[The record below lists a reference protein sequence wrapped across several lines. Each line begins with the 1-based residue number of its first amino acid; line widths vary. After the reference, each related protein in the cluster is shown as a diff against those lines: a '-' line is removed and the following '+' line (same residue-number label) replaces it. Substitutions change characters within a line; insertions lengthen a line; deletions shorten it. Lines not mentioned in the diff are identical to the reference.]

1 MAAAQSPTQSLTLDT
16 AIPITETAAAAAAT
30 PAALL
35 VTTAAHPKRHAWL
48 WVAGAAFAVAWG
60 GNDFT
65 PLLVM
70 YRQLD
75 GLSAS
80 VVDILLGA
88 YVLGVVPALLLGGP
102 LSDRW
107 GRRPLMLPA
116 PLLALCGSA
125 ILALGAHSTALLFV
139 GRVFSGLSVGL
150 VMAAGSSW
158 IKELS
163 SAPFDPRA
171 TSGTGARRAAL
182 SVTAGFGLG
191 AGAAAALAQFGP
203 LPAVTP
209 YFVAIAVTIVLGLP
223 MIGAPET
230 RTSGRS
236 RGPLIDDLKVPAAK
250 HKRFLYVVVPM
261 APWVFATA
269 ATAYAIVPGLLLKQ
283 VPGAAIGY
291 SGLLC
296 LVALGSGVA
305 IQALGRRI
313 DDPGSA
319 RAVVVGLA
327 VTVPGMALA
336 LLAVATQ
343 SLWLSFAA
351 AAVLGAAYG
360 LLMVSGLQEIQ
371 RIARP
376 DDLAGLTAV
385 YYSLTYIGFF
395 VPAVMAALSAWFSYP
410 AMLAAAAVIAALALL
425 LVALNWRRHL

>member
-1 MAAAQSPTQSLTLDT
+1 
-16 AIPITETAAAAAAT
+16 
-30 PAALL
+30 
-35 VTTAAHPKRHAWL
+35 
-48 WVAGAAFAVAWG
+48 
-60 GNDFT
+60 
-65 PLLVM
+65 M

-75 GLSAS
+75 GLSTG
-80 VVDILLGA
+80 VVDIILGA
-88 YVLGVVPALLLGGP
+88 YVVGVVPGLLLGGP

-116 PLLALCGSA
+116 PLLAVCGSA
-125 ILALGAHSTALLFV
+125 ILALGAHSTVALFA
-139 GRVFSGLSVGL
+139 GRVLSGLSVGL
-150 VMAAGSSW
+150 IMAVGTSW

-171 TSGTGARRAAL
+171 TAGTGARRAAL

-203 LPAVTP
+203 LPAQTP
-209 YFVAIAVTIVLGLP
+209 YFVNIALTIALALP
-223 MIGAPET
+223 LFGVPET

-236 RGPLIDDLKVPAAK
+236 RRPLLEDLKVPAVK
-250 HKRFLYVVVPM
+250 HKRFLLVVVPM
-261 APWVFATA
+261 APWVFATV
-269 ATAYAIVPGLLLKQ
+269 ATAYAIVPELLLKQ
-283 VPGAAIGY
+283 VPGIAVGY

-296 LVALGSGVA
+296 LIALGCGVA

-327 VTVPGMALA
+327 ATVPGVALA
-336 LLAVATQ
+336 LLAAVDQ

-395 VPAVMAALSAWFSYP
+395 LPAVMAALSTWFSYP
-410 AMLAAAAVIAALALL
+410 AMLATVAVVAVLALV

>member
-1 MAAAQSPTQSLTLDT
+1 
-16 AIPITETAAAAAAT
+16 
-30 PAALL
+30 
-35 VTTAAHPKRHAWL
+35 
-48 WVAGAAFAVAWG
+48 VAWG

-75 GLSAS
+75 GLSTG
-80 VVDILLGA
+80 VVDIILGA
-88 YVLGVVPALLLGGP
+88 YVVGIVPALLLGGP

-116 PLLALCGSA
+116 PLIAVVGSA
-125 ILALGAHSTALLFV
+125 LLAAGADSTILLFV

-150 VMAAGSSW
+150 VMAVGSSW

-163 SAPFDPRA
+163 SAPFDGRA
-171 TSGTGARRAAL
+171 NPGSGARRAAL
-182 SVTAGFGLG
+182 SLTAGFGLG

-203 LPAVTP
+203 LPAMTP
-209 YFVAIAVTIVLGLP
+209 YFLAIALAIVFGLP
-223 MIGAPET
+223 LIGAPET
-230 RTSGRS
+230 RTSGGS
-236 RGPLIDDLKVPAAK
+236 RRPLLEDLKVPAAK
-250 HKRFLYVVVPM
+250 HKRFLLVVVPM

-269 ATAYAIVPGLLLKQ
+269 ATAYAIVPELLLKQ
-283 VPGAAIGY
+283 VPGLAVGY

-296 LVALGSGVA
+296 LVALGCGVG
-305 IQALGRRI
+305 IQAVGRRI

-327 VTVPGMALA
+327 VTVPGVGLA

-343 SLWLSFAA
+343 TLWLSFAS

-395 VPAVMAALSAWFSYP
+395 LPAVMAALSVWFSYP
-410 AMLAAAAVIAALALL
+410 AMLAAAAIIAALGLV
-425 LVALNWRRHL
+425 LVALNSRRHL

>member
-1 MAAAQSPTQSLTLDT
+1 MAAAQSPTRLSTPHPARPLAADT
-16 AIPITETAAAAAAT
+16 SAA
-30 PAALL
+30 PAAGPAR
-35 VTTAAHPKRHAWL
+35 TDAHPKRRAWL
-48 WVAGAAFAVAWG
+48 WVAGAAFAVAWS

-75 GLSAS
+75 GLSTG
-80 VVDILLGA
+80 VVDIILGA
-88 YVLGVVPALLLGGP
+88 YVVGIVPALLLGGP

-116 PLLALCGSA
+116 PLIAVVGSA
-125 ILALGAHSTALLFV
+125 LLAAGADSTILLFV

-150 VMAAGSSW
+150 VMAVGSSW

-163 SAPFDPRA
+163 SAPFDGRA
-171 TSGTGARRAAL
+171 NPGSGARRAAL
-182 SVTAGFGLG
+182 SLTAGFGLG

-203 LPAVTP
+203 LPAMTP
-209 YFVAIAVTIVLGLP
+209 YFLAIALAIVFGLP
-223 MIGAPET
+223 LIGAPET
-230 RTSGRS
+230 RTSGGS
-236 RGPLIDDLKVPAAK
+236 RRPLLEDLKVPAAK
-250 HKRFLYVVVPM
+250 HKRFLLVVVPM

-269 ATAYAIVPGLLLKQ
+269 ATAYAIVPELLLKQ
-283 VPGAAIGY
+283 VPGLAVGY

-296 LVALGSGVA
+296 LVALGCGVG
-305 IQALGRRI
+305 IQAVGRRI

-327 VTVPGMALA
+327 VTVPGVGLA

-343 SLWLSFAA
+343 TLWLSFAS

-395 VPAVMAALSAWFSYP
+395 LPAVMAALSVWFSYP
-410 AMLAAAAVIAALALL
+410 AMLAAAAIIAALGLV
-425 LVALNWRRHL
+425 LVALNSRRHL

>member
-1 MAAAQSPTQSLTLDT
+1 
-16 AIPITETAAAAAAT
+16 
-30 PAALL
+30 
-35 VTTAAHPKRHAWL
+35 
-48 WVAGAAFAVAWG
+48 
-60 GNDFT
+60 
-65 PLLVM
+65 M

-75 GLSAS
+75 GLSTS

-116 PLLALCGSA
+116 PLLALFGST
-125 ILALGAHSTALLFV
+125 ILALGAHSTVLLFV

-150 VMAAGSSW
+150 VMAVGTSW

-163 SAPFDPRA
+163 SDPFDPRA
-171 TSGTGARRAAL
+171 TPGTGARRAAL

-209 YFVAIAVTIVLGLP
+209 YISAFVLAIIFGLP
-223 MIGAPET
+223 MLGAPET
-230 RTSGRS
+230 RESGQSHRS
-236 RGPLIDDLKVPAAK
+236 LLEDLKVPAAQ

-283 VPGAAIGY
+283 VPGMVIGY

-296 LVALGSGVA
+296 LVALGCGVA

-313 DDPGSA
+313 DDPSSA
-319 RAVVVGLA
+319 RAVVVGLT
-327 VTVPGMALA
+327 VTVPGIVLA

-343 SLWLSFAA
+343 ALWLSFVA

-360 LLMVSGLQEIQ
+360 LLMLSGLQEIQ
-371 RIARP
+371 RFARP

-395 VPAVMAALSAWFSYP
+395 LPAAMAALSAWFSYP
-410 AMLAAAAVIAALALL
+410 ALLGAVAVIAVLALV

>member
-1 MAAAQSPTQSLTLDT
+1 MAAAQPLTPSTTLSAPSPGTSDT
-16 AIPITETAAAAAAT
+16 ISAAT
-30 PAALL
+30 AGPAATGARK
-35 VTTAAHPKRHAWL
+35 VRFAWL
-48 WVAGAAFAVAWG
+48 WVAAAAFAVAWG
-60 GNDFT
+60 GNEFT

-75 GLSAS
+75 GLSTG
-80 VVDILLGA
+80 VVDIVLGA
-88 YVLGVVPALLLGGP
+88 YVVGVVPGLLLGGP

-116 PLLALCGSA
+116 PLLAVCGSA
-125 ILALGAHSTALLFV
+125 ILALGAHSTALLFA
-139 GRVFSGLSVGL
+139 GRVLSGLSVGL
-150 VMAAGSSW
+150 VMAVGTSW

-171 TSGTGARRAAL
+171 TPGTGARRAAL

-203 LPAVTP
+203 LPALTP
-209 YFVAIAVTIVLGLP
+209 YFVDIALTLALGFPLL
-223 MIGAPET
+223 AVPET

-236 RGPLIDDLKVPAAK
+236 VRPLLEDLKVPAVM
-250 HKRFLYVVVPM
+250 HKRFLLVVVPM

-269 ATAYAIVPGLLLKQ
+269 ATAYAIVPELLLKQ
-283 VPGAAIGY
+283 VPGIAVGY

-296 LVALGSGVA
+296 LIALGSGVA

-327 VTVPGMALA
+327 ATVPGVALA
-336 LLAVATQ
+336 LLSAATQ
-343 SLWLSFAA
+343 SLWLSLVA

-395 VPAVMAALSAWFSYP
+395 LPAVMAALSVWFSYS
-410 AMLAAAAVIAALALL
+410 AMLAAVAVIAALALA
-425 LVALNWRRHL
+425 LVAVNWRRHI

>member
-1 MAAAQSPTQSLTLDT
+1 MLGRPSPTGS
-16 AIPITETAAAAAAT
+16 ETSARDPVLAAPRASR
-30 PAALL
+30 PRL
-35 VTTAAHPKRHAWL
+35 AWL
-48 WVAGAAFAVAWG
+48 AVAGAAFAVAWG
-60 GNDFT
+60 GNEFS

-88 YVLGVVPALLLGGP
+88 YVLGIVPGLLLGGP

-116 PLLALCGSA
+116 PLLAVCGSA
-125 ILALGAHSTALLFV
+125 VLALGEHSTTFLFA
-139 GRVFSGLSVGL
+139 GRVLSGLSVG
-150 VMAAGSSW
+150 VAMAVGTSW

-163 SAPFDPRA
+163 SAPFDLRA
-171 TSGTGARRAAL
+171 TAGAGARRAAL
-182 SVTAGFGLG
+182 SLTAGFGLG

-203 LPAVTP
+203 LPAMTP
-209 YFVAIAVTIVLGLP
+209 YFVNIALSIALGLP
-223 MIGAPET
+223 LLRVPET

-236 RGPLIDDLKVPAAK
+236 RRPLIEDLKVPAAK
-250 HKRFLYVVVPM
+250 HKRFLFVVVPM

-269 ATAYAIVPGLLLKQ
+269 ATAYAIIPGLMLKEVPGI
-283 VPGAAIGY
+283 AIGY

-296 LVALGSGVA
+296 LVTLGCGVG

-313 DDPGSA
+313 DDPRSA

-327 VTVPGMALA
+327 VTVPGMAIA
-336 LLAVATQ
+336 LLAVTTQ
-343 SLWLSFAA
+343 LLWISLVA

-360 LLMVSGLQEIQ
+360 LLIVSGLQEIQ

-385 YYSLTYIGFF
+385 YYSLTYVGFF
-395 VPAVMAALSAWFSYP
+395 LPAAMAALSAWFSYP
-410 AMLAAAAVIAALALL
+410 AMLAVVAIIAVLALA

>member
-1 MAAAQSPTQSLTLDT
+1 MAAAQSPTRLSPPNPARPLTADT
-16 AIPITETAAAAAAT
+16 SDASAAG
-30 PAALL
+30 PAR
-35 VTTAAHPKRHAWL
+35 TDGYPKRRAWL

-75 GLSAS
+75 GLSTG
-80 VVDILLGA
+80 VVDIILGA
-88 YVLGVVPALLLGGP
+88 YVVGIVPALLLGGP

-116 PLLALCGSA
+116 PLLTVVGSA
-125 ILALGAHSTALLFV
+125 LLAAGADSTILLFV

-150 VMAAGSSW
+150 VMAVGTSW

-163 SAPFDPRA
+163 SVSFDGRA
-171 TSGTGARRAAL
+171 TAGSGARRAAL
-182 SVTAGFGLG
+182 SLTAGFGLG

-203 LPAVTP
+203 LPAMTP
-209 YFVAIAVTIVLGLP
+209 YFLAIALAIAFGLP
-223 MIGAPET
+223 LIGAPET
-230 RTSGRS
+230 RTSGES
-236 RGPLIDDLKVPAAK
+236 RRPLLEDLKVPAAR
-250 HKRFLYVVVPM
+250 HKRFLLVVVPM

-283 VPGAAIGY
+283 VPGLAVGY

-296 LVALGSGVA
+296 LVALGCGVG

-327 VTVPGMALA
+327 VTVPGVGLA
-336 LLAVATQ
+336 LLA
-343 SLWLSFAA
+343 
-351 AAVLGAAYG
+351 
-360 LLMVSGLQEIQ
+360 
-371 RIARP
+371 
-376 DDLAGLTAV
+376 
-385 YYSLTYIGFF
+385 
-395 VPAVMAALSAWFSYP
+395 
-410 AMLAAAAVIAALALL
+410 
-425 LVALNWRRHL
+425 